1 MFNDRIIIK
10 SQQRFRSYHHIVFTE
25 EVNKIALS
33 SNDDKRIQTFDKVTT
48 FPYGTNVS
56 KVCENDMLLKNK
68 LNEFDE
74 DIDIDNTMI
83 EDIDNTKIEDI
94 DIDTGNTMT
103 EDIDIDKDKTG
114 TKDKTSTKDKG
125 NTTSK
130 TKTWTRN
137 IDKKRSYRSLF
148 FQSYG
153 VKKKEEDPD
162 FENSNWIGKKI
173 FVIFL

>member
-1 MFNDRIIIK
+1 
-10 SQQRFRSYHHIVFTE
+10 
-25 EVNKIALS
+25 
-33 SNDDKRIQTFDKVTT
+33 
-48 FPYGTNVS
+48 
-56 KVCENDMLLKNK
+56 
-68 LNEFDE
+68 
-74 DIDIDNTMI
+74 MI
-83 EDIDNTKIEDI
+83 LILVIL
-94 DIDTGNTMT
+94 T

>member
-1 MFNDRIIIK
+1 
-10 SQQRFRSYHHIVFTE
+10 
-25 EVNKIALS
+25 
-33 SNDDKRIQTFDKVTT
+33 
-48 FPYGTNVS
+48 
-56 KVCENDMLLKNK
+56 MLLKNK